1 MLKFIFLVF
10 GPCLAE
16 YNKRAIINGHNAI
29 FRPFFVHIWIFPN
42 GKAQG
47 PYYSCGGSLI
57 SQWFVLTA
65 AHCIHNEKG
74 WQIQY
79 SA

>member
-1 MLKFIFLVF
+1 MLYSL
-10 GPCLAE
+10 
-16 YNKRAIINGHNAI
+16 IIAKLSKA
-29 FRPFFVHIWIFPN
+29 WIM
-42 GKAQG
+42 G